1 MEINWLSI
9 LCIGSFAFVSVALGI
24 KWLGEILIEYRLA
37 KSGIMISKILQ
48 EELDDEE

>member
-24 KWLGEILIEYRLA
+24 KWLGEIIIDYRLA
-37 KSGIMISKILQ
+37 KSGMMIHKILS
-48 EELDDEE
+48 EEDGDE